1 MELLRAVSGGC
12 DIFLPLTVR
21 FIVYGSL
28 RNHHIYTLLSTVAK
42 KSIIHISAL
51 GLLLFASIG
60 AVCQPSASAQ
70 FKAQLDKAKS
80 LRDAGSSDEAQK
92 IYESVLTPL
101 RSQQASPELVD
112 TLNNLSDIANMSG
125 QYSRAVEL
133 SRESAAACR
142 KMHDK
147 NCEAQAHSDAGLALS
162 NAGNYP
168 EAAAELDLGLKLT
181 AETGNAQTAVL
192 ILNNLGIVYY
202 YQAKYS
208 EALRT
213 YESALQYVQKSSS
226 ESWSA
231 TWRQFTL
238 LNLATLY
245 QRLGNDQRAIQTYN
259 DVLGHPEA
267 ITPRDLGHI
276 NANIGALYRHLGDPK
291 QALQFYGY
299 ADEYYAKEK
308 DVDGELGVLKNSGI
322 VLALD
327 LGRLPDALKTFDR
340 VRALAARTNNQRE
353 AMQASLY
360 RGETLY
366 RMGKLPE
373 AQKEFTAALAEADKL
388 GTVEEQW
395 KAVNALGKIAL
406 KNGQRKTAEAKFR
419 DAIQRIESLRSQLQL
434 SRLKADFLAD
444 KRDVYDALIKLV
456 LQRNDA
462 ASAFEFIE
470 RSRARVFQD
479 KFFGDKLSPDAL
491 TLHSIQARLDPQTAL
506 IEFWTGAEDVAAVW
520 VTRDGAGISQS
531 HFSSHQM
538 DTLQRF
544 VTGLPDNL
552 SSDWRKDFQKISGM
566 LPRDIVPFSQ
576 ARYTHVLI
584 VPDGFLSLLP
594 IELLPT
600 ASGQSLFET
609 RDITYMPS
617 AVLLL
622 RGAMQKASATRLPWQ
637 QQLVGFGDPSVIDG
651 GESSLTSAPRGEIA
665 GSLPASGEE
674 IRGIARMS
682 SGRSKLFLGADD
694 RKQTFFA
701 SAHSGAA
708 LLHVSTHAVA
718 DMDDPERSRLLF
730 SPDEPG
736 QPNNYLFLKELYDLD
751 LRGTSLATLS
761 ACDTERGRLV
771 PGEGI
776 QAFSRALLAAGSR
789 SALTT
794 LWRVPDE
801 PTSQFMQHFYFYLLK
816 KHLSKAEALRLT
828 KLEFLH
834 SGTELSH
841 PKYWA
846 SFVLNGDGTE
856 PVPRFIPWQLL
867 AFPVPIIA
875 LAVFIFV
882 RFRRRKKLATEAA
895 YVAN

>member
-1 MELLRAVSGGC
+1 M
-12 DIFLPLTVR
+12 
-21 FIVYGSL
+21 
-28 RNHHIYTLLSTVAK
+28 AK
-42 KSIIHISAL
+42 KTIIHSFAL
-51 GLLLFASIG
+51 GLLLAASSG
-60 AVCQPSASAQ
+60 AMCQSSSAAAEQ
-70 FKAQLDKAKS
+70 YKAQIDKANS
-80 LRDAGSSDEAQK
+80 LRDAGSSEEARR

-101 RSQQASPELVD
+101 RSQSPSPELVD
-112 TLNNLSDIANMSG
+112 TLNNLSNIATMAG
-125 QYSRAVEL
+125 EYSRAVEL
-133 SRESAAACR
+133 SRESAAACQ

-147 NCEAQAHSDAGLALS
+147 NCEALAYDDVGLALS

-168 EAAAELDLGLKLT
+168 EAAAELDLALKLT

-192 ILNNLGIVYY
+192 VLNNLGIVYY

-208 EALRT
+208 EALRA
-213 YESALQYVQKSSS
+213 YESALQYVRKSAADQ
-226 ESWSA
+226 WSA
-231 TWRQFTL
+231 TWRQLTL
-238 LNLATLY
+238 LNLGTLY
-245 QRLGNDQRAIQTYN
+245 QKLGNEQRAINIYN
-259 DVLGHPEA
+259 DILAHPEQA
-267 ITPRDLGHI
+267 TPRDLAQL
-276 NANIGALYRHLGDPK
+276 NANMGAAYRRLGDPQ

-308 DVDGELGVLKNSGI
+308 DIDGELGVLKNSGI

-327 LGRLPDALKTFDR
+327 LGRLQDALKTFDR
-340 VRALAARTNNQRE
+340 VHTLAVQTKSQRE
-353 AMQASLY
+353 AMQSLLY

-366 RMGKLPE
+366 RMNKLPE
-373 AQKEFTAALAEADKL
+373 AEKEFTNALAEADKL

-406 KNGQRKTAEAKFR
+406 KNGQRDAAEAKFR

-444 KRDVYDALIKLV
+444 KRDVYDALIKIL
-456 LQRNDA
+456 LERNDA
-462 ASAFEFIE
+462 AGAFEFME

-479 KFFGDKLSPDAL
+479 RFFGGKLSPDAL
-491 TLHSIQARLDPQTAL
+491 TLRYIQVRLDSQTAL
-506 IEFWTGAEDVAAVW
+506 IEFWAGSDGVATVW
-520 VTRDGAGISQS
+520 VTREAAGISQT
-531 HFSSHQM
+531 HFSTAEM
-538 DTLQRF
+538 DALQHF
-544 VTGLPDNL
+544 VTNLPENL
-552 SSDWRKDFQKISGM
+552 SSNWQKDFHKVSDM
-566 LPRDIVPFSQ
+566 LPKDIPPFAQ
-576 ARYTHVLI
+576 DRYSHVLI

-594 IELLPT
+594 VELLPT
-600 ASGQSLFET
+600 ASGQPLLES

-622 RGAMQKASATRLPWQ
+622 RGAMQNAASISTRWPWQ
-637 QQLVGFGDPSVIDG
+637 QQLIGFGDPAVIGG
-651 GESSLTSAPRGEIA
+651 GESSLTSVPRGEIN

-674 IRGIARMS
+674 IRGIARMGA
-682 SGRSKLFLGADD
+682 GRSKLFLGADD

-701 SAHSGAA
+701 SSHSGAA

-816 KHLSKAEALRLT
+816 KHQSKAEALRLT

-846 SFVLNGDGTE
+846 AFVLNGDGSE
-856 PVPRFIPWQLL
+856 PVPRFIPWQVL
-867 AFPVPIIA
+867 ALPVPIIA
-875 LAVFIFV
+875 LAVFIFL
-882 RFRRRKKLATEAA
+882 RERRKKKLVAQAA
-895 YVAN
+895 

>member
-1 MELLRAVSGGC
+1 M
-12 DIFLPLTVR
+12 P
-21 FIVYGSL
+21 
-28 RNHHIYTLLSTVAK
+28 K
-42 KSIIHISAL
+42 KTIILVSAL
-51 GLLLFASIG
+51 ALLLFASLG
-60 AVCQPSASAQ
+60 AVCRTSSSQ
-70 FKAQLDKAKS
+70 FKAQIDKAKS
-80 LRDAGSSDEAQK
+80 LRDAGSSDEARK
-92 IYESVLTPL
+92 IYESVLPPL
-101 RSQQASPELVD
+101 RSQTPSPELVD
-112 TLNNLSDIANMSG
+112 TLNNLSDIATMAG
-125 QYSRAVEL
+125 EYSRAVEL
-133 SRESAAACR
+133 SRESAAACQ

-147 NCEAQAHSDAGLALS
+147 NCEAQAHDNVGLALS

-213 YESALQYVQKSSS
+213 YESALQYVEKSIA
-226 ESWSA
+226 EPWSA

-245 QRLGNDQRAIQTYN
+245 QRLGNDQRAIKTYN
-259 DVLGHPEA
+259 DILDQPKGLSS
-267 ITPRDLGHI
+267 RDVGHI
-276 NANIGALYRHLGDPK
+276 HANLGVLYRRLGDPE
-291 QALQFYGY
+291 QALKSYRLADRFYSQ
-299 ADEYYAKEK
+299 EK

-327 LGRLPDALKTFDR
+327 LGRLPEALKTFDQA
-340 VRALAARTNNQRE
+340 RALAEKTNNQRE
-353 AMQASLY
+353 AMQALLY

-366 RMGKLPE
+366 RMEKLPE
-373 AQKEFTAALAEADKL
+373 AEKEFNAALADADKL

-406 KNGQRKTAEAKFR
+406 KRGQRDAAEAKFR
-419 DAIQRIESLRSQLQL
+419 NAIQRIESLRSQLQL

-444 KRDVYDALIKLV
+444 KRDVYDALIKL
-456 LQRNDA
+456 LLERNDA
-462 ASAFEFIE
+462 AAAFEFME

-479 KFFGDKLSPDAL
+479 RFFGDKLSPDAL
-491 TLHSIQARLDPQTAL
+491 TLHSIQARLGPQTAL
-506 IEFWTGAEDVAAVW
+506 IEFWAGAEGVAAVW
-520 VTRDGAGISQS
+520 VTREAAGISQS
-531 HFSSHQM
+531 HFSAAEM
-538 DTLQRF
+538 DAFQRF
-544 VTGLPDNL
+544 ITGLPDNL
-552 SSDWRKDFQKISGM
+552 SGDWQKDFQKISSM
-566 LPRDIVPFSQ
+566 LPKDIAPLAQ
-576 ARYTHVLI
+576 DRYSHVLI

-600 ASGQSLFET
+600 SSGRPLLET
-609 RDITYMPS
+609 RNVTYMPS

-622 RGAMQKASATRLPWQ
+622 RGAMQNASATRLPWQ
-637 QQLVGFGDPSVIDG
+637 QQLVGFGDPAVIGG
-651 GESSLTSAPRGEIA
+651 GESSLTSAPRGEIS

-682 SGRSKLFLGADD
+682 AGRTKLFLGAED
-694 RKQTFFA
+694 RKRTFFTF
-701 SAHSGAA
+701 AHSGAA

-718 DMDDPERSRLLF
+718 DMDDAERSRLLF

-761 ACDTERGRLV
+761 ACDTERGRSV

-816 KHLSKAEALRLT
+816 KHQSKAEALRLT

-841 PKYWA
+841 PRYWA
-846 SFVLNGDGTE
+846 AFVLNGDGAE
-856 PVPRFIPWQLL
+856 PVPRFIPWQAL
-867 AFPVPIIA
+867 AIPIPIIA
-875 LAVFIFV
+875 LAVFIYL
-882 RFRRRKKLATEAA
+882 RARGKKRLADRTA
-895 YVAN
+895 

>member
-1 MELLRAVSGGC
+1 V
-12 DIFLPLTVR
+12 P
-21 FIVYGSL
+21 
-28 RNHHIYTLLSTVAK
+28 K
-42 KSIIHISAL
+42 KTIIHVFAL
-51 GLLLFASIG
+51 GLLLFTSIG
-60 AVCQPSASAQ
+60 SVCQPDSAAQ
-70 FKAQLDKAKS
+70 FKAQIDKAKS
-80 LRDAGSSDEAQK
+80 LRDAGSSDEARK
-92 IYESVLTPL
+92 IYESVLPPL
-101 RSQQASPELVD
+101 RSQPASQELVD
-112 TLNNLSDIANMSG
+112 TLNNLSDIATMSG
-125 QYSRAVEL
+125 EYSRAVEL
-133 SRESAAACR
+133 SRESAAACQ

-147 NCEAQAHSDAGLALS
+147 NCEALAHDDTGLALS

-192 ILNNLGIVYY
+192 VLNNLGIVYY

-213 YESALQYVQKSSS
+213 YESALQYVEKSAT
-226 ESWSA
+226 EPWSA

-245 QRLGNDQRAIQTYN
+245 QRLGNDQRAIKTYN
-259 DVLGHPEA
+259 DVLAHPEA
-267 ITPRDLGHI
+267 ITPRDLGHL
-276 NANIGALYRHLGDPK
+276 NANMGAIYRRLGDAR

-308 DVDGELGVLKNSGI
+308 DIDGELGVLKNSGI

-327 LGRLPDALKTFDR
+327 LGRLPAALKTFDH
-340 VRALAARTNNQRE
+340 VRALAAQTNNQRE
-353 AMQASLY
+353 AMQALLY
-360 RGETLY
+360 RAETLY
-366 RMGKLPE
+366 LMDKFPE
-373 AQKEFTAALAEADKL
+373 AEREFTAALAEADKL

-406 KNGQRKTAEAKFR
+406 KHGQRDAAEAKFR
-419 DAIQRIESLRSQLQL
+419 NAIQRIESLRSQLQL

-444 KRDVYDALIKLV
+444 KRDVYDALIKL
-456 LQRNDA
+456 LLERNDV
-462 ASAFEFIE
+462 ASAFEFME

-479 KFFGDKLSPDAL
+479 RFFGAKLSPDAL
-491 TLHSIQARLDPQTAL
+491 TLHSIQTRLDPQTAL
-506 IEFWTGAEDVAAVW
+506 IEFWAGAEGVAAVW
-520 VTRDGAGISQS
+520 VTREKAGISQS
-531 HFSSHQM
+531 HFSAAEM
-538 DTLQRF
+538 DAFQRF

-552 SSDWRKDFQKISGM
+552 SGDWQKDFQKVSSM
-566 LPRDIVPFSQ
+566 LPRHIAPFAQ
-576 ARYTHVLI
+576 DRYSHVLI

-600 ASGQSLFET
+600 SSGQPLLET
-609 RDITYMPS
+609 RDVTYMPS

-622 RGAMQKASATRLPWQ
+622 RGAMQNASATRLPWQ
-637 QQLVGFGDPSVIDG
+637 QQLAGFGDPAVIGG
-651 GESSLTSAPRGEIA
+651 GESSLTSAPRGEIS
-665 GSLPASGEE
+665 GSLPASGDE
-674 IRGIARMS
+674 IRGIARLS
-682 SGRSKLFLGADD
+682 AGRSKLFLGADD

-701 SAHSGAA
+701 SAHSGVA

-794 LWRVPDE
+794 LWRVPDG

-816 KHLSKAEALRLT
+816 KHQSKAEALRLT

-834 SGTELSH
+834 SGTQLSH
-841 PKYWA
+841 PRYWA
-846 SFVLNGDGTE
+846 AFVLNGDGAE
-856 PVPRFIPWQLL
+856 SVPRFIPWQVL
-867 AFPVPIIA
+867 AIPIPIIA
-875 LAVFIFV
+875 LAVFIYL
-882 RFRRRKKLATEAA
+882 RARRKKKLVDQTA
-895 YVAN
+895 

>member
-1 MELLRAVSGGC
+1 M
-12 DIFLPLTVR
+12 
-21 FIVYGSL
+21 
-28 RNHHIYTLLSTVAK
+28 AK
-42 KSIIHISAL
+42 RTIIQICAL
-51 GLLLFASIG
+51 GLLLFASGG
-60 AVCQPSASAQ
+60 AVCQSSAAAQ
-70 FKAQLDKAKS
+70 FKAQIDKAKS
-80 LRDAGSSDEAQK
+80 LRDAGSSDEARK
-92 IYESVLTPL
+92 IYESVLPPL
-101 RSQQASPELVD
+101 RSRPPSPELVD
-112 TLNNLSDIANMSG
+112 TLNNLSDIATMSG
-125 QYSRAVEL
+125 EYARALEL
-133 SRESAAACR
+133 SRESAAACQ

-147 NCEAQAHSDAGLALS
+147 DCEAQAHNDAGVALL

-168 EAAAELDLGLKLT
+168 EAAGELNLGLKLT
-181 AETGNAQTAVL
+181 ARTGNAQTAVQ

-213 YESALQYVQKSSS
+213 YESALQYVEKSSA
-226 ESWSA
+226 EAWSA

-245 QRLGNDQRAIQTYN
+245 QRLGNDQRAIKIYN
-259 DVLGHPEA
+259 DVLARPEA
-267 ITPRDLGHI
+267 ITPRDLGHL
-276 NANIGALYRHLGDPK
+276 NANMGAAYRRLGDPK
-291 QALQFYGY
+291 QALLFYGY

-327 LGRLPDALKTFDR
+327 LGRLQEALKTFDR
-340 VRALAARTNNQRE
+340 VHALAIETKSRRE
-353 AMQASLY
+353 AMQALVY

-366 RMGKLPE
+366 RMNRLPE
-373 AQKEFTAALAEADKL
+373 AEREFTAALAEADKL

-406 KNGQRKTAEAKFR
+406 KNGHRDAAEAKFR

-444 KRDVYDALIKLV
+444 KRDVYDALIKL
-456 LQRNDA
+456 LLERNDA
-462 ASAFEFIE
+462 AAAFEFME

-479 KFFGDKLSPDAL
+479 RFFGNKLSPDAL
-491 TLHSIQARLDPQTAL
+491 TLKSIQARLDPQAAL
-506 IEFWTGAEDVAAVW
+506 IEFWAGAEGVAAVW
-520 VTRDGAGISQS
+520 VTREQAGISQS
-531 HFSSHQM
+531 HLSATEM

-544 VTGLPDNL
+544 ITGLPDNL
-552 SSDWRKDFQKISGM
+552 NSDWQKDFQKISSM
-566 LPRDIVPFSQ
+566 LPRDIVPFAQ
-576 ARYTHVLI
+576 NRYSHVLI

-594 IELLPT
+594 FELLPT
-600 ASGQSLFET
+600 ASGQPLLES
-609 RDITYMPS
+609 RDVTYMPS

-622 RGAMQKASATRLPWQ
+622 RGARQNASSKRLPWQ
-637 QQLVGFGDPSVIDG
+637 QQLVGFGDPAVVGG
-651 GESSLTSAPRGEIA
+651 GESSLTSAARGEIN
-665 GSLPASGEE
+665 GSLPASGDE

-682 SGRSKLFLGADD
+682 AGRTKLFLGADD

-794 LWRVPDE
+794 LWRVPDG

-816 KHLSKAEALRLT
+816 KHQSKAEGLRLT

-841 PKYWA
+841 PRYWA
-846 SFVLNGDGTE
+846 AFVLNGDGGE
-856 PVPRFIPWQLL
+856 PVPRFISWQVL
-867 AFPVPIIA
+867 AIPVPIIA
-875 LAVFIFV
+875 LAVFIYL
-882 RFRRRKKLATEAA
+882 RARRKKKLVAQAA
-895 YVAN
+895 

>member
-1 MELLRAVSGGC
+1 M
-12 DIFLPLTVR
+12 
-21 FIVYGSL
+21 
-28 RNHHIYTLLSTVAK
+28 AK
-42 KSIIHISAL
+42 KTIIHFFAL
-51 GLLLFASIG
+51 GLLLLIPSG
-60 AVCQPSASAQ
+60 AMCQSASSADAQ
-70 FKAQLDKAKS
+70 YKAQIDKAKS
-80 LRDAGSSDEAQK
+80 LRDAGSSEEARK
-92 IYESVLTPL
+92 IYESLLPPL
-101 RSQQASPELVD
+101 RSQPPSPELID
-112 TLNNLSDIANMSG
+112 TLNNLSDIATMSG
-125 QYSRAVEL
+125 EYSRAVEF
-133 SRESAAACR
+133 SRESAAACQ

-147 NCEAQAHSDAGLALS
+147 NCEALAHDDVGLALS

-168 EAAAELDLGLKLT
+168 EAAAELDLGLQLT

-192 ILNNLGIVYY
+192 VLNNLGIVYY

-208 EALRT
+208 EALRA
-213 YESALQYVQKSSS
+213 YESALQYVQKSAA
-226 ESWSA
+226 EPWSA
-231 TWRQFTL
+231 TWRQLTL
-238 LNLATLY
+238 LNLGTLY
-245 QRLGNDQRAIQTYN
+245 QKLGNDQRAIKIYN
-259 DVLGHPEA
+259 DILAHPEQA
-267 ITPRDLGHI
+267 TPRDLGHL
-276 NANIGALYRHLGDPK
+276 NANMGAAYRRLGDAK

-308 DVDGELGVLKNSGI
+308 DIDGELGVLKNIGI

-327 LGRLPDALKTFDR
+327 LGRLQDALKTFDR
-340 VRALAARTNNQRE
+340 VHTLAVETKSQRE
-353 AMQASLY
+353 AMQALLY

-366 RMGKLPE
+366 RMNKLPE
-373 AQKEFTAALAEADKL
+373 AGKEFTAALAEADKL

-406 KNGQRKTAEAKFR
+406 KNGQKDAAEAKFR

-444 KRDVYDALIKLV
+444 KRDVYDALIKIL
-456 LQRNDA
+456 LERNDA
-462 ASAFEFIE
+462 AGAFEFME

-479 KFFGDKLSPDAL
+479 RFFSAKLSPEAF

-506 IEFWTGAEDVAAVW
+506 IEFWAGAEGVAAVW
-520 VTRDGAGISQS
+520 VTREAAGISQS
-531 HFSSHQM
+531 PFSAAEM
-538 DTLQRF
+538 DAFQHF
-544 VTGLPDNL
+544 VTELPDNL
-552 SSDWRKDFQKISGM
+552 SSDWQKDFQKISSM
-566 LPRDIVPFSQ
+566 LLHDVAPLTQ
-576 ARYTHVLI
+576 ASYSHVLM

-594 IELLPT
+594 MELLPT
-600 ASGQSLFET
+600 ASGPLLENL
-609 RDITYMPS
+609 DVTYMPS

-622 RGAMQKASATRLPWQ
+622 RGAMQNASSTRWPWQ
-637 QQLVGFGDPSVIDG
+637 QQLAGFGDPAVIGG
-651 GESSLTSAPRGEIA
+651 GESSLTSAPRGEIS
-665 GSLPASGEE
+665 GSLPASGDE

-682 SGRSKLFLGADD
+682 AGRSRLFLGADD
-694 RKQTFFA
+694 RKQTFFT
-701 SAHSGAA
+701 SSHSGAA

-816 KHLSKAEALRLT
+816 KHKSKAEALRLT

-841 PKYWA
+841 PRYWA
-846 SFVLNGDGTE
+846 AFVLNGDGSE
-856 PVPRFIPWQLL
+856 PVPRFIPWQVL

-875 LAVFIFV
+875 LAVFIYL
-882 RFRRRKKLATEAA
+882 RARRKKKLAARTA
-895 YVAN
+895 

>member
-1 MELLRAVSGGC
+1 MRIKTHIPVYALMLALL
-12 DIFLPLTVR
+12 
-21 FIVYGSL
+21 
-28 RNHHIYTLLSTVAK
+28 
-42 KSIIHISAL
+42 
-51 GLLLFASIG
+51 ASPA
-60 AVCQPSASAQ
+60 AVCQPAATGQ
-70 FKAQLDKAKS
+70 FRTQIDKAKA
-80 LRDAGSSDEAQK
+80 LRDAGSSDEARK
-92 IYESVLTPL
+92 IYESVLPPL
-101 RSQQASPELVD
+101 RSQVPSQELVD
-112 TLNNLSDIANMSG
+112 ALNNLSDIATMSG
-125 QYSRAVEL
+125 EYARAVAL

-142 KMHDK
+142 KMQDK
-147 NCEAQAHSDAGLALS
+147 NCEAQAHDDAGLAHS

-213 YESALQYVQKSSS
+213 YESALQYVEKSGT
-226 ESWSA
+226 EAWTA
-231 TWRQFTL
+231 TWRQLTL

-245 QRLGNDQRAIQTYN
+245 QRLGNDQRAIKTYN
-259 DVLGHPEA
+259 DVLDHPKDLS
-267 ITPRDLGHI
+267 PRDVGHI
-276 NANIGALYRHLGDPK
+276 HANLGVLYRRLGDAE
-291 QALQFYGY
+291 QALKSYRL
-299 ADEYYAKEK
+299 ADRFYAKEK
-308 DVDGELGVLKNSGI
+308 DVDGELGVLKNTGI

-327 LGRLPDALKTFDR
+327 LGRLQEALKTFDQ
-340 VRALAARTNNQRE
+340 VRALAGKTKNQRE
-353 AMQASLY
+353 AMQALLY

-373 AQKEFTAALAEADKL
+373 AEKEFTAALAAAEQL

-406 KNGQRKTAEAKFR
+406 KNGQRETAEAKFR

-434 SRLKADFLAD
+434 SRLKSDFLAD
-444 KRDVYDALIKLV
+444 KRDVYDALIKL
-456 LQRNDA
+456 LLERNDA
-462 ASAFEFIE
+462 VAAIEFME

-479 KFFGDKLSPDAL
+479 RFFGGQLSPDAL

-506 IEFWTGAEDVAAVW
+506 IEFWAGTEGLAAVW
-520 VTRDGAGISQS
+520 VTREAAGISQS
-531 HFSSHQM
+531 HLSAAEM
-538 DTLQRF
+538 DAFQHF

-552 SSDWRKDFQKISGM
+552 SSDWQKDFQKITSM
-566 LPRDIVPFSQ
+566 LPKDIAPFAQ
-576 ARYTHVLI
+576 NRYSHVLI
-584 VPDGFLSLLP
+584 IPDGFLSLVP
-594 IELLPT
+594 FELLPT
-600 ASGQSLFET
+600 ASGQPLLES
-609 RDITYMPS
+609 RDVTYMPS

-637 QQLVGFGDPSVIDG
+637 QQLVGFGDPAVIGG

-665 GSLPASGEE
+665 GSLPASGDE
-674 IRGIARMS
+674 IRGIASMS
-682 SGRSKLFLGADD
+682 AGRTKLFLGQED
-694 RKQTFFA
+694 RKRTFFQ

-751 LRGTSLATLS
+751 LRGMSLATLS
-761 ACDTERGRLV
+761 ACDTERGRLI

-794 LWRVPDE
+794 LWRVPDQ
-801 PTSQFMQHFYFYLLK
+801 PTSEFMQHFYFYLLK
-816 KHLSKAEALRLT
+816 KHKSKAEALRLT

-834 SGTELSH
+834 SGAALSH
-841 PKYWA
+841 PRYWA
-846 SFVLNGDGTE
+846 AFILNGDGAE
-856 PVPRFIPWQLL
+856 PVPRFIPWQAL
-867 AFPVPIIA
+867 AIPVPLIA
-875 LAVFIFV
+875 LIAFIYLRV
-882 RFRRRKKLATEAA
+882 RRKKKLIAQTA
-895 YVAN
+895 

>member
-1 MELLRAVSGGC
+1 L
-12 DIFLPLTVR
+12 
-21 FIVYGSL
+21 
-28 RNHHIYTLLSTVAK
+28 AK
-42 KSIIHISAL
+42 KIIIRAFAL
-51 GLLLFASIG
+51 GLLLFVSIG
-60 AVCQPSASAQ
+60 AVCQQAMAAQ
-70 FKAQLDKAKS
+70 FKTQIDKAKS
-80 LRDAGSSDEAQK
+80 LRDAGSSDEARK
-92 IYESVLTPL
+92 IYESVLPPL
-101 RSQQASPELVD
+101 RSQPASPELVD
-112 TLNNLSDIANMSG
+112 TLNNLSDIATMSG
-125 QYSRAVEL
+125 EYSRAVGF

-142 KMHDK
+142 KLHDK
-147 NCEAQAHSDAGLALS
+147 NCEALAHDDAGLALS
-162 NAGNYP
+162 NASNYP

-192 ILNNLGIVYY
+192 VLNNLGIVDY

-208 EALRT
+208 EALRA
-213 YESALQYVQKSSS
+213 YESALQYVQKSAA
-226 ESWSA
+226 EPWSA
-231 TWRQFTL
+231 TWRQLTL
-238 LNLATLY
+238 LNLGTLY
-245 QRLGNDQRAIQTYN
+245 QKLGNDQRAIKIYN
-259 DVLGHPEA
+259 DILAHPEQT
-267 ITPRDLGHI
+267 TPRDLGHL
-276 NANIGALYRHLGDPK
+276 NANMGAAYRRLGDAK

-308 DVDGELGVLKNSGI
+308 DIDGELGVLKNSGI

-327 LGRLPDALKTFDR
+327 MGRLPDALKTFDR
-340 VRALAARTNNQRE
+340 VRALAGQTKNQRE
-353 AMQASLY
+353 AMQALLY

-366 RMGKLPE
+366 RMDKLPE
-373 AQKEFTAALAEADKL
+373 AEREFTAALADADKL

-395 KAVNALGKIAL
+395 KAVNGLGRIAL
-406 KNGQRKTAEAKFR
+406 KHGQREIAEAKFR

-444 KRDVYDALIKLV
+444 KRDVYDALIKL
-456 LQRNDA
+456 LLERNDVA
-462 ASAFEFIE
+462 GAFEFME

-479 KFFGDKLSPDAL
+479 RFFGDKLSPDSL
-491 TLHSIQARLDPQTAL
+491 TLKSIQSRLNPQTAL
-506 IEFWTGAEDVAAVW
+506 IEFWAGAEGIATVW
-520 VTRDGAGISQS
+520 ITRESAGISQS
-531 HFSSHQM
+531 HLSAAEM
-538 DTLQRF
+538 DALQRF
-544 VTGLPDNL
+544 ITGLPDNL
-552 SSDWRKDFQKISGM
+552 SSNWQKDFQKISSVLLGET
-566 LPRDIVPFSQ
+566 LPLAQD
-576 ARYTHVLI
+576 RYSHVLI

-600 ASGQSLFET
+600 ASGRPLLES
-609 RDITYMPS
+609 RDVTYMPS

-622 RGAMQKASATRLPWQ
+622 RGAMYKASTTRMPWRQ
-637 QQLVGFGDPSVIDG
+637 ELAGFGDPTVIGG
-651 GESSLTSAPRGEIA
+651 GESSLTSAPRGEIS
-665 GSLPASGEE
+665 GSLPASGDE

-682 SGRSKLFLGADD
+682 AGRSRLFLGADD
-694 RKQTFFA
+694 RKQTFFT
-701 SAHSGAA
+701 SAHSRAA

-794 LWRVPDE
+794 LWRVPDG

-816 KHLSKAEALRLT
+816 KHQSKAEALRLT

-841 PKYWA
+841 PRYWA
-846 SFVLNGDGTE
+846 AFVLNGDGAE
-856 PVPRFIPWQLL
+856 PVPRFIPWQAL
-867 AFPVPIIA
+867 AIPVPIIA
-875 LAVFIFV
+875 LAVFIL
-882 RFRRRKKLATEAA
+882 FRVRRKKKL
-895 YVAN
+895 VAQTA

>member
-1 MELLRAVSGGC
+1 MVPGK
-12 DIFLPLTVR
+12 T
-21 FIVYGSL
+21 
-28 RNHHIYTLLSTVAK
+28 
-42 KSIIHISAL
+42 IILVSAL
-51 GLLLFASIG
+51 GLLLFASAG
-60 AVCQPSASAQ
+60 AICQPSTAAQ
-70 FKAQLDKAKS
+70 FKAQIDKAKS
-80 LRDAGSSDEAQK
+80 LRDAGSSDEARK
-92 IYESVLTPL
+92 IYESVLPPL
-101 RSQQASPELVD
+101 RSQASSQELVD
-112 TLNNLSDIANMSG
+112 TLNNLSDIATMSG
-125 QYSRAVEL
+125 EYARAIEL
-133 SRESAAACR
+133 SRESAAACQ

-147 NCEAQAHSDAGLALS
+147 NCEAQAHDDAGLALS
-162 NAGNYP
+162 NAGNYV

-213 YESALQYVQKSSS
+213 YESALQYVEKSGA
-226 ESWSA
+226 EPWTA

-245 QRLGNDQRAIQTYN
+245 QRLGNDQRAINIYN
-259 DVLGHPEA
+259 DILAHPKDLS
-267 ITPRDLGHI
+267 PRDVGHMD
-276 NANIGALYRHLGDPK
+276 ANMGALYRRLGDPK
-291 QALQFYGY
+291 QALLFYGY

-308 DVDGELGVLKNSGI
+308 DIDGELGVLKNSGI

-340 VRALAARTNNQRE
+340 VRVLAEKTKNQRE
-353 AMQASLY
+353 AMQALLY

-366 RMGKLPE
+366 RMDKLPE
-373 AQKEFTAALAEADKL
+373 AGKEFTAALAAAEQL

-406 KNGQRKTAEAKFR
+406 KNGQREIAEAKFR
-419 DAIQRIESLRSQLQL
+419 DAVRRIESLRSQLQL
-434 SRLKADFLAD
+434 SRLKSDFLAD
-444 KRDVYDALIKLV
+444 KRDVYDALIKL
-456 LQRNDA
+456 LLERNDA
-462 ASAFEFIE
+462 AAAFEFME

-479 KFFGDKLSPDAL
+479 KFFGGELSPDAL
-491 TLHSIQARLDPQTAL
+491 TLHSIQSRLDPQTAL
-506 IEFWTGAEDVAAVW
+506 IEFWAGAEGVAAVW
-520 VTRDGAGISQS
+520 VTRDATGISQS
-531 HFSSHQM
+531 RFSVAEM
-538 DTLQRF
+538 DAFQRF
-544 VTGLPDNL
+544 ITALPDNL
-552 SSDWRKDFQKISGM
+552 SNDWQKDFQKISAVLLHGIA
-566 LPRDIVPFSQ
+566 PITQ
-576 ARYTHVLI
+576 ASYSHVLI

-600 ASGQSLFET
+600 ASGQPLLES
-609 RDITYMPS
+609 RDVTYMPS

-622 RGAMQKASATRLPWQ
+622 RGAMQNASATRLPWQ
-637 QQLVGFGDPSVIDG
+637 QQLVGFGDPAVVGS
-651 GESSLTSAPRGEIA
+651 GESSLTSAPRGEIN

-682 SGRSKLFLGADD
+682 AGRTKLFLGPED
-694 RKQTFFA
+694 RKRTFFV

-794 LWRVPDE
+794 LWRVPDQ
-801 PTSQFMQHFYFYLLK
+801 PTSEFMQHFYFYLLK
-816 KHLSKAEALRLT
+816 KHKSKSEALRLT

-834 SGTELSH
+834 SGTALSH
-841 PKYWA
+841 PRYWA
-846 SFVLNGDGTE
+846 AFVLNGDGAE
-856 PVPRFIPWQLL
+856 PVPRFIPWQVL
-867 AFPVPIIA
+867 AIPVPIIA
-875 LAVFIFV
+875 LAVFIYLRV
-882 RFRRRKKLATEAA
+882 RRKKKR
-895 YVAN
+895 VAQTA

>member
-1 MELLRAVSGGC
+1 MLALLA
-12 DIFLPLTVR
+12 PL
-21 FIVYGSL
+21 
-28 RNHHIYTLLSTVAK
+28 A
-42 KSIIHISAL
+42 
-51 GLLLFASIG
+51 
-60 AVCQPSASAQ
+60 AVCQLAATGQ
-70 FKAQLDKAKS
+70 FKAQIDKAKS
-80 LRDAGSSDEAQK
+80 LRDAGSSDEARK
-92 IYESVLTPL
+92 IYESVLPPL
-101 RSQQASPELVD
+101 RSQAPSQELVD
-112 TLNNLSDIANMSG
+112 TLNNLSDIATMSG
-125 QYSRAVEL
+125 EYARAVAL
-133 SRESAAACR
+133 SRESAAACQN
-142 KMHDK
+142 MQDK
-147 NCEAQAHSDAGLALS
+147 NCEAEAHDDAGLALS
-162 NAGNYP
+162 NAGNYQ

-213 YESALQYVQKSSS
+213 YESALQYVEKSGS
-226 ESWSA
+226 EAWTA
-231 TWRQFTL
+231 TWRQLTL

-245 QRLGNDQRAIQTYN
+245 QRLGNDQRAIKTYTDILDHPKDISSR
-259 DVLGHPEA
+259 DV
-267 ITPRDLGHI
+267 GHI
-276 NANIGALYRHLGDPK
+276 HANLGVLYRRLGDAE
-291 QALQFYGY
+291 QALKSYRLADRFY
-299 ADEYYAKEK
+299 AREK
-308 DVDGELGVLKNSGI
+308 DVDGELGVLKNTGI

-327 LGRLPDALKTFDR
+327 LGRLQEALKTFDQ
-340 VRALAARTNNQRE
+340 VRALAEKTKNQRE
-353 AMQASLY
+353 AMQALLY

-373 AQKEFTAALAEADKL
+373 AEKEFTAALAAAEQL

-406 KNGQRKTAEAKFR
+406 KNGRRETAEAKFR

-444 KRDVYDALIKLV
+444 KRDVYDALIKL
-456 LQRNDA
+456 LLERNDA
-462 ASAFEFIE
+462 AAAFEFME

-479 KFFGDKLSPDAL
+479 RFFGGQLSPDAL

-506 IEFWTGAEDVAAVW
+506 IEFWAGTEGLAAVW
-520 VTRDGAGISQS
+520 VTREAAGISQS
-531 HFSSHQM
+531 HLSAAEM
-538 DTLQRF
+538 DAFTHF
-544 VTGLPDNL
+544 VTGLPANL
-552 SSDWRKDFQKISGM
+552 SSDWQKDFQKISSM
-566 LPRDIVPFSQ
+566 LPKDIAPFAQ
-576 ARYTHVLI
+576 DRYSHVLI
-584 VPDGFLSLLP
+584 IPDGFLSLVP
-594 IELLPT
+594 FELLPT
-600 ASGQSLFET
+600 ASGQPLLES
-609 RDITYMPS
+609 RDVTYMPS

-622 RGAMQKASATRLPWQ
+622 RGALQNASATRLPWQ
-637 QQLVGFGDPSVIDG
+637 QQLVGFGDPAVIGG
-651 GESSLTSAPRGEIA
+651 GESSLTSAGRGEIA

-682 SGRSKLFLGADD
+682 AGRTKLFLGADD
-694 RKQTFFA
+694 RKRTFFA

-801 PTSQFMQHFYFYLLK
+801 PTSEFMQHFYFYLLK
-816 KHLSKAEALRLT
+816 KHKSKAEALRLT

-834 SGTELSH
+834 SGTALSH
-841 PKYWA
+841 PRYWA
-846 SFVLNGDGTE
+846 AFVLNGDGAE
-856 PVPRFIPWQLL
+856 PVPRFIPWQALAISVLL
-867 AFPVPIIA
+867 IA
-875 LAVFIFV
+875 LAAFIYL
-882 RFRRRKKLATEAA
+882 RARRKKRLVAQTAQSTQTKATSKLP
-895 YVAN
+895 

>member
-1 MELLRAVSGGC
+1 MA
-12 DIFLPLTVR
+12 P
-21 FIVYGSL
+21 
-28 RNHHIYTLLSTVAK
+28 K
-42 KSIIHISAL
+42 KTIILVSAL
-51 GLLLFASIG
+51 TLILLASVSAI
-60 AVCQPSASAQ
+60 CQPSTAAQ
-70 FKAQLDKAKS
+70 FKAQIDKAKS
-80 LRDAGSSDEAQK
+80 LRNAGSSDEARR
-92 IYESVLTPL
+92 IYESVLPQL
-101 RSQQASPELVD
+101 RTQAPSQELVD
-112 TLNNLSDIANMSG
+112 TLNNLSDIATMAG
-125 QYSRAVEL
+125 EYSRGVEF
-133 SRESAAACR
+133 SRESAVACR
-142 KMHDK
+142 NMHDK
-147 NCEAQAHSDAGLALS
+147 NCEALAHDDAGLALS

-168 EAAAELDLGLKLT
+168 DAAAELDLGLKLT

-213 YESALQYVQKSSS
+213 YESALQYVEKSGT
-226 ESWSA
+226 EPWTA

-245 QRLGNDQRAIQTYN
+245 QRLGNDQRAIKTYN
-259 DVLGHPEA
+259 DILAHPNKDL
-267 ITPRDLGHI
+267 TPRDVGHMDANLG
-276 NANIGALYRHLGDPK
+276 AVYRRLGDPK
-291 QALQFYGY
+291 QALLFYGY

-308 DVDGELGVLKNSGI
+308 DIDGELGVLKNSGI

-327 LGRLPDALKTFDR
+327 LGRFQDALETFDR
-340 VRALAARTNNQRE
+340 VRALAEKTKNQRE
-353 AMQASLY
+353 AMQALLY

-366 RMGKLPE
+366 RMDKLPE
-373 AQKEFTAALAEADKL
+373 AQKEFTAALAAAEQL

-406 KNGQRKTAEAKFR
+406 KNGKREMAEAKFR

-434 SRLKADFLAD
+434 SRLKSDFLAD
-444 KRDVYDALIKLV
+444 KRDVYDALIKL
-456 LQRNDA
+456 LLERNDA
-462 ASAFEFIE
+462 AAAFEFME

-479 KFFGDKLSPDAL
+479 KFFGGQLAPDAL
-491 TLHSIQARLDPQTAL
+491 TLHSIQSRLGPQTAL
-506 IEFWTGAEDVAAVW
+506 IEFWAGAEGVAAVW
-520 VTRDGAGISQS
+520 VTRDAAGISQS
-531 HFSSHQM
+531 RFSAAEM
-538 DTLQRF
+538 DAFQHF

-552 SSDWRKDFQKISGM
+552 SNDWQKDFQKISGM
-566 LPRDIVPFSQ
+566 LPKNIAPFTQ
-576 ARYTHVLI
+576 ASYSHVLI

-594 IELLPT
+594 FELLPA
-600 ASGQSLFET
+600 ASGQPLLES
-609 RDITYMPS
+609 RDVTYMPS

-622 RGAMQKASATRLPWQ
+622 RGAMQNASATRLPWQ
-637 QQLVGFGDPSVIDG
+637 QQLVGFGDPAVVGS
-651 GESSLTSAPRGEIA
+651 GESSLTSAPRGEIN

-682 SGRSKLFLGADD
+682 AGRTKLFLGQDD

-794 LWRVPDE
+794 LWRVPDQ
-801 PTSQFMQHFYFYLLK
+801 PTSEFMQHFYFYLLK
-816 KHLSKAEALRLT
+816 KHKSKSEALRLT

-834 SGTELSH
+834 SGTALSH
-841 PKYWA
+841 PRYWA
-846 SFVLNGDGTE
+846 AFVLNGGGAE
-856 PVPRFIPWQLL
+856 PVPRFIPWQVL
-867 AFPVPIIA
+867 AIPVPLVA
-875 LAVFIFV
+875 LAVFIYLRV
-882 RFRRRKKLATEAA
+882 RRRKKFAA
-895 YVAN
+895 QTA